1 MTATELKTIAEIAKE
16 LNVSRQ
22 AVYLKLKN
30 NDLSEAVKPFAE
42 RQGNVTRYTNQGIQL
57 IKDSFVN
64 GSDKPHLTE
73 ELKNLTDSLTESQEN
88 CQELSKNL
96 NVCQNELDKALK
108 EVEELKRINSE
119 LTTKTSV
126 IDSLTEERKALEN
139 SCQVLETKLSEKE
152 NYINSL
158 ESDKAS
164 QSEQL
169 SALNTQLVNVI
180 AAANE
185 ERDKE
190 RQERQTILSRLWSE
204 EDKTKR
210 LETELSKY
218 KSMVDSQQVTETEQA
233 APEPERQQSSSDPQE
248 QPEQKRSFF
257 KRLFGKK

>member
-57 IKDSFVN
+57 IKESFVN
-64 GSDKPHLTE
+64 GSDKLHLTE

-126 IDSLTEERKALEN
+126 IDSLTEKCR
-139 SCQVLETKLSEKE
+139 
-152 NYINSL
+152 IL
-158 ESDKAS
+158 ESDC
-164 QSEQL
+164 Q
-169 SALNTQLVNVI
+169 
-180 AAANE
+180 
-185 ERDKE
+185 
-190 RQERQTILSRLWSE
+190 
-204 EDKTKR
+204 R
-210 LETELSKY
+210 LEKNLSECQTQIEDLKADKAKLNERLDKAESDRSELIESNKELTIAL
-218 KSMVDSQQVTETEQA
+218 KAAQALHGMDKQQRVIETEQA

-248 QPEQKRSFF
+248 QPEPKRSFF